1 MLKEA
6 RMAADISKGLQ
17 SHDTDAGFV
26 RQLKNL
32 ANVRRLE
39 GIIDYYRLHG
49 APSGEIALAV
59 VEFVK
64 RGEEGLGM
72 EG

>member
-1 MLKEA
+1 MTSNAHKLLLAHNPNVGIHRLLE
-6 RMAADISKGLQ
+6 
-17 SHDTDAGFV
+17 
-26 RQLKNL
+26 NL
-32 ANVRRLE
+32 GNVRRLE
-39 GIIDYYRLHG
+39 GIIDYYRLNG

-64 RGEEGLGM
+64 RGEEGLGL